1 MKNFFILLLGIIL
14 GVQLYAQTNLTEALD
29 FSVKDLDGNVIEL
42 FPLLDDENKIVVI
55 DFFSTSCG
63 PCQTYAPHFQQAY
76 EAFGFNE
83 GNVYFLG
90 INWGSDNE
98 LVAEFDEEY
107 GITLPTA
114 SGTQGG
120 GNAVFEL
127 YEILSYPTVIVI
139 TPDHQIVE
147 QYIDPPSF
155 ENITDA
161 VTAAGGILVN
171 TQENK
176 VVIDQISVYPNPVGT
191 AGYVAFNIRKDA
203 GFLFSIYDLTGQEL
217 FRSQAMYLF
226 KGQQKIKLPVEN
238 LTNGMYFVQLIIDE
252 KIPETIRFVVAK

>member
-1 MKNFFILLLGIIL
+1 MKNLLILLLGISMAL
-14 GVQLYAQTNLTEALD
+14 RLSAQTELTEALD
-29 FSVKDLDGNVIEL
+29 FSVKDLDGNIIEL
-42 FPLLDDENKIVVI
+42 FPILDDENKIVVI

-76 EAFGFNE
+76 ETFGFNE

-98 LVAEFDEEY
+98 LVAEFDEEF
-107 GITLPTA
+107 GITLPTV

-120 GNAVFEL
+120 GNSVFEL
-127 YEILSYPTVIVI
+127 YDILSYPTVIVI

-147 QYIDPPSF
+147 QYINPPSY
-155 ENITDA
+155 ENIADA

-176 VVIDQISVYPNPVGT
+176 QVVDQISVYPNPVSNS
-191 AGYVAFNIRKDA
+191 GYVAFITLKDVD
-203 GFLFSIYDLTGQEL
+203 FSFRIYDLTGQEQ
-217 FRSQAMYLF
+217 FRSSAMYLSR
-226 KGQQKIKLPVEN
+226 GQQKLKLPVEK
-238 LTNGMYFVQLIIDE
+238 LKNGMYFVQLIIDE